1 MINWSHRAES
11 LIKKGLNENGRGEI
25 EESEYR
31 QLLGA
36 ASTAEGNRE
45 VEQWLARR
53 VESNV

>member
-11 LIKKGLNENGRGEI
+11 LIKEGLKENGRGEI

-36 ASTAEGNRE
+36 ASLQRE
-45 VEQWLARR
+45 QR
-53 VESNV
+53 NG